1 MRLFELE
8 NANVIAARKAF
19 IVQVGLTS
27 ISLSLS
33 QAARMWNV
41 HTLNYLARPAVLW
54 VSQLDF
60 QLNVCFN
67 KTRLNH
73 KFRWILIYKL

>member
-41 HTLNYLARPAVLW
+41 HTELFSSASGPPSLPVRFPAKCL
-54 VSQLDF
+54 F
-60 QLNVCFN
+60 
-67 KTRLNH
+67 
-73 KFRWILIYKL
+73 